1 MKRLAS
7 ISPGLALV
15 ALVGMVGMFGMFG
28 TWPVVAYACPMC
40 FDGGNSNQS
49 AFLYGSLFLMIV
61 PVTALG
67 GLGYWAYRRMRAA
80 EARDRA
86 LLQEQAAANAEARR
100 SLHLVR

>member
-1 MKRLAS
+1 MKARVAGLLGFAVLVAVLAS
-7 ISPGLALV
+7 
-15 ALVGMVGMFGMFG
+15 
-28 TWPVVAYACPMC
+28 PVVAYACPMC

-86 LLQEQAAANAEARR
+86 QLRQQQDARQGESGP
-100 SLHLVR
+100 SLRLVR